1 MGGGKWAG
9 RALIV
14 MAVASLLSGCG
25 AGVAASPPSE
35 ISGEHVYRA
44 TDESSFATLKGSFL
58 LGGLVTWPE
67 VVPPCPS
74 EAGPPGDGQGLLPYC
89 YWPSID
95 GLALSPKSNFDEP
108 SNEIVVARVHVN
120 DSLAAECQPAVI
132 AECRAA
138 IVVESVVW
146 TSKPATTA
154 SSPPSAPTAMGA
166 GPNAGSSPTT
176 VSGSLPSPSASPT
189 VAGDWKVL
197 AASAGVGA
205 SWSADGRWLAVWER
219 LSYGATRDLRLLD
232 SSGNLVRSLDGDR
245 VVWLDATRF
254 VLWRAS
260 SSFLGSVDSTV
271 LTPTA
276 VTFPADALSNSHGAV
291 AITTANSSDTAKT
304 SFVVWTQAGTSRVV
318 IGEPEAWSPDGTRI
332 AVWHSTAPA
341 GPLGVGYQPT
351 GWVEVLSW
359 PDLRSVASLKD
370 DSFVRQTS
378 FDPSGRYLVVSRL
391 GVAGFSILDLAT
403 GRMVG
408 PSGVAGSPVWD
419 SSSDLLVSAADGSVT
434 TYPISGA
441 PPTTR
446 AGLGDGVAS
455 STDGSTIVTFFSQD
469 YLPNP
474 RPITLIRNGV
484 SRTVSVPGGLESAPV
499 LASHGSGVVIVC
511 LVHHLLPSEE
521 TEAMLF
527 VG

>member
-1 MGGGKWAG
+1 
-9 RALIV
+9 

-25 AGVAASPPSE
+25 AGVAASPPSD

-44 TDESSFATLKGSFL
+44 IDQSSFATLKGSFL

-108 SNEIVVARVHVN
+108 DNEIVVARVHVN

-146 TSKPATTA
+146 TSKLSTTA
-154 SSPPSAPTAMGA
+154 SSRTSAPTPVRA
-166 GPNAGSSPTT
+166 GPNTGSSPTT
-176 VSGSLPSPSASPT
+176 DSGSLPSASASPT
-189 VAGDWKVL
+189 VVGDWKVL

-219 LSYGATRDLRLLD
+219 LSSGATQDMRLLD
-232 SSGNLVRSLDGDR
+232 SSGNLVRSLEGDR
-245 VVWLDATRF
+245 MVWLDAARF
-254 VLWRAS
+254 VLWRAN
-260 SSFLGSVDSTV
+260 SSFLGSVDSAV
-271 LTPTA
+271 LSPTA
-276 VTFPADALSNSHGAV
+276 VTFPADALSNNHGAV
-291 AITTANSSDTAKT
+291 ALTTANPADTAKT
-304 SFVVWTQAGTSRVV
+304 SFVIWTQAGTSRVV
-318 IGEPEAWSPDGTRI
+318 VGEPEAWSPDGTRL
-332 AVWHSTAPA
+332 AVRHSTAPP
-341 GPLGVGYQPT
+341 GPLGVGYLAT

-378 FDPSGRYLVVSRL
+378 FDPSGRYLVASRL
-391 GVAGFSILDLAT
+391 GVAGFSIVDLST
-403 GRMVG
+403 GRIVG
-408 PSGVAGSPVWD
+408 PLGVAGSPVWD
-419 SSSDLLVSAADGSVT
+419 SSSDLLVSAKDGSVT
-434 TYPISGA
+434 KYPISGA
-441 PPTTR
+441 PATTQAR
-446 AGLGDGVAS
+446 LGDSVAS
-455 STDGSTIVTFFSQD
+455 SADGSAIVAFFSQD
-469 YLPNP
+469 YVPNP

-484 SRTVSVPGGLESAPV
+484 SRTISVPGGLESAPV
-499 LASHGSGVVIVC
+499 FAPDGSGVVIVC
-511 LVHHLLPSEE
+511 LVHHLLPSEQ
-521 TEAMLF
+521 TEALLF

>member
-1 MGGGKWAG
+1 MGGGKRAG
-9 RALIV
+9 RSLVVI
-14 MAVASLLSGCG
+14 AVASLLSGCG
-25 AGVAASPPSE
+25 SGVAASPPSE

-44 TDESSFATLKGSFL
+44 TDQSSFATLKGSFL

-108 SNEIVVARVHVN
+108 DNEIAVARVHVN

-146 TSKPATTA
+146 TSKLSTTA
-154 SSPPSAPTAMGA
+154 SSPTSAPTPVGA
-166 GPNAGSSPTT
+166 GPNAGSSP
-176 VSGSLPSPSASPT
+176 SASPT
-189 VAGDWKVL
+189 VVGDWKVL

-232 SSGNLVRSLDGDR
+232 SSGDLVRSLDGDR

-254 VLWRAS
+254 VIWRAS

-276 VTFPADALSNSHGAV
+276 VNFPADALSNNHGAV
-291 AITTANSSDTAKT
+291 ALTTANSSDTSKT

-318 IGEPEAWSPDGTRI
+318 VGAPEAWSPDGTRI

-378 FDPSGRYLVVSRL
+378 FDPSGRYLLTSRL

-403 GRMVG
+403 SRIVG
-408 PSGVAGSPVWD
+408 PSGVTGSPVWD
-419 SSSDLLVSAADGSVT
+419 SSSDLLVSATDGSVV

-441 PPTTR
+441 PATTR

-455 STDGSTIVTFFSQD
+455 STDGSTIVAFFSQD

-499 LASHGSGVVIVC
+499 LAPDGSGVVIVC

-521 TEAMLF
+521 TEALLF